1 MFQSIREILL
11 VGHRQAFAWI
21 DEWHGMSFEDVRKYE
36 SQMQNETN
44 KKIESKQ
51 PTPPET
57 PQRANPSTP
66 TTPVSPTQVKSWFS
80 WS

>member
-21 DEWHGMSFEDVRKYE
+21 DEWHGMSLEDVRKYE

-51 PTPPET
+51 PTPPGT
-57 PQRANPSTP
+57 PQRTNSSTP